1 MTNADSGCIFCRIVA
16 GTAPASFVHE
26 DDELVAFMDTNP
38 VAPGHL
44 LVVPRTH
51 LPALADV
58 PAPLAARMFTV
69 GQELAAALRRTEI
82 RTEGI
87 NLFYADGAAALQSV
101 FHSHLH
107 VIPRFRGDGFSIHAA
122 NWGSNPD
129 RAELDADAAAIR
141 SSVDRG

>member
-1 MTNADSGCIFCRIVA
+1 MTSLGAGCVFCRIVA

-44 LVVPRTH
+44 LVVPRAH

-69 GQELAAALRRTEI
+69 AQALAAALRSTEM

-122 NWGSNPD
+122 KWGTNPP
-129 RAELDADAAAIR
+129 RADLDVQAATIR
-141 SSVDRG
+141 ASLAGA